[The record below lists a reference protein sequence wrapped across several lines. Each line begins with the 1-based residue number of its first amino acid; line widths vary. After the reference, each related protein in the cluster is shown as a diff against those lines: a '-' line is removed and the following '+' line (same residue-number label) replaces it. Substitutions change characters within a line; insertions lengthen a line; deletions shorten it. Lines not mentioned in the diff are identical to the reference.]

1 MRFLLDEAR
10 AAGALL
16 DNRENDEAAV
26 AFRAVN
32 AKLRAVGISSAQVSR
47 GLAIALDYL
56 GRVDQAFEAI
66 LTATKTD
73 PLSPGVT
80 HSLDIICVR
89 LKEQLLA
96 MEPADERIPKWY
108 GMLFEVRRADVD
120 VRIALVNHL
129 AATGRTPEARRHAE
143 ALTLVFSD
151 SAATWLTLSALARA
165 AGDMTVADEAS
176 AKAQSVAE
184 DGPLTSP
191 KLNEGKRQ

>member
-32 AKLRAVGISSAQVSR
+32 AKLRAAGITSAQVSR

-56 GRVDQAFEAI
+56 DRVDQAFDAI
-66 LTATKTD
+66 LNAAKSD
-73 PLSPGVT
+73 PLSPGVN
-80 HSLDIICVR
+80 HSLDVICVR
-89 LKEQLLA
+89 LREKLTA
-96 MEPADERIPKWY
+96 MDATDERIPKWY
-108 GMLFEVRRADVD
+108 GMLFEVGRADVD

-143 ALTLVFSD
+143 ALTLVFAD
-151 SAATWLTLSALARA
+151 SAATWLTLAALARA
-165 AGDMTVADEAS
+165 AGDTTVAEEAG